1 MDAVNQPL
9 LSVRDLSVAFRQGE
23 RQLLAVD
30 RISFDLKKGET
41 LALVG
46 ESGSGKSVTA
56 LSVMKLLPYPAASHP
71 SGTIHFKGQELLGL
85 SEREIRHVRGNDITI
100 IFQEPMTSLNPLHTI
115 EKQIG
120 EILLL
125 HQNITGAAAGKRIVE
140 LLGLCGIPDPE
151 SRLGSYPHQLS
162 GGQRQRIMIA
172 MALANE
178 PDLLIAD
185 EPTTALDV
193 TVQAQILTLLK
204 ELQTRLGMAML
215 FITHDLGI
223 VRRLAD
229 YVCVMKDGKIVES
242 GPVQDVFECAT
253 HPYTCALLAAE
264 PKPDPAP
271 LQPQA
276 PVVVETNDLKV
287 WFPIKRGV
295 MRKVVGHIKA
305 VDGVSISVRQGE
317 TLGIVGES
325 GSGKTTLGLAILR
338 LISSDGPIVFLGSQL
353 QGLKFKTMRPF
364 RRDMQ
369 IVFQDPF
376 GSLSPRMSV
385 SDIIEEGLW
394 VHQPQL
400 TAAQREAKV
409 IAALTDVGLDPE
421 TRFRYPHEFSG
432 GQRQRI
438 AVARAIVLEPTF
450 VVLDEPTSALDML
463 IQTQIVD
470 LLRDLQKRHNLTY
483 LFISHDLRVVSALAS
498 RLIVM
503 RNGKVVEEGPA
514 GELFARPQ
522 SDYTRALFAAAFN
535 LEAAPESLVAQ
546 PVRSVTPRDGDAGG
560 DLSQDWDVRG

>member
-1 MDAVNQPL
+1 MEANYENL
-9 LSVRDLSVAFRQGE
+9 LEVADLSVGFRQGS
-23 RQLLAVD
+23 RDTLAVD
-30 RISFDLKKGET
+30 RVSFEIKKGET
-41 LALVG
+41 VALVG

-56 LSVMKLLPYPAASHP
+56 LSVLKLLPYPSAHHP
-71 SGTIHFKGQELLGL
+71 SGSIRFKGQELLNL
-85 SEREIRHVRGNDITI
+85 PEDKIRHVRGNDITI

-125 HQNITGAAAGKRIVE
+125 HRGLTGEAARARTLE
-140 LLGLCGIPDPE
+140 LLTQVGIPE
-151 SRLGSYPHQLS
+151 AETRLGSYPHQLS
-162 GGQRQRIMIA
+162 GGQRQRVMIA

-204 ELQTRLGMAML
+204 ELQKRLGMAML

-229 YVCVMKDGKIVES
+229 TVCVMKEGKIVER
-242 GPVQDVFECAT
+242 GPVEQVFSAPE
-253 HPYTCALLAAE
+253 HPYTRALLAAE

-271 LQPQA
+271 INADA
-276 PVVVETNDLKV
+276 PVVVETRDLKV

-295 MRKVVGHIKA
+295 MRRVVGHIKA
-305 VDGVSISVRQGE
+305 VDGVSIGVRQGE

-338 LISSDGPIVFLGSQL
+338 LVSSEGPIVFLGSTIA
-353 QGLKFKTMRPF
+353 GLTFRQMRPF
-364 RRDMQ
+364 RLHMQ
-369 IVFQDPF
+369 IVFQDPY

-394 VHQPQL
+394 VHHPKL
-400 TAAQREAKV
+400 TRAQREERV
-409 IAALTDVGLDPE
+409 VQALRDVGLDPE

-463 IQTQIVD
+463 IQAQIVE
-470 LLRDLQKRHNLTY
+470 LLRALQKRRNLTY
-483 LFISHDLRVVSALAS
+483 IFISHDLRVVAALAS
-498 RLIVM
+498 RLVVM
-503 RNGKVVEEGPA
+503 RHGKVVEEGPA
-514 GELFARPQ
+514 AELFARPT
-522 SDYTRALFAAAFN
+522 SDYTRALLAAAFN
-535 LEAAPESLVAQ
+535 LETAPVGVVAQ
-546 PVRSVTPRDGDAGG
+546 
-560 DLSQDWDVRG
+560 

>member
-1 MDAVNQPL
+1 MNVLSPSTPL
-9 LSVRDLSVAFRQGE
+9 LSVRDLSVAFGIGE
-23 RQLLAVD
+23 REVLAVD
-30 RISFDLKKGET
+30 RVSFDIKQGET
-41 LALVG
+41 VALVG

-56 LSVMKLLPYPAASHP
+56 LSIMKLLPYPLARHP
-71 SGTIHFKGQELLGL
+71 SGAITFKGQDLLRL
-85 SEREIRHVRGNDITI
+85 SEHGIRKVRGDDIAI

-125 HQNITGAAAGKRIVE
+125 HRGLTGEAARHRILE
-140 LLGLCGIPDPE
+140 LLSQVGIHDPV
-151 SRLGSYPHQLS
+151 SRLHSYPHQLS
-162 GGQRQRIMIA
+162 GGQRQRVMIA

-193 TVQAQILTLLK
+193 TVQAQILELLK
-204 ELQTRLGMAML
+204 DLQSRLHMAML

-223 VRRLAD
+223 VRKIAD
-229 YVCVMKDGKIVES
+229 RVCVMKNGKVVEQ
-242 GPVQDVFECAT
+242 GPVERVFAVPE
-253 HPYTCALLAAE
+253 HPYTRDLLCAQPKGQAA
-264 PKPDPAP
+264 PMNPDG
-271 LQPQA
+271 
-276 PVVVETNDLKV
+276 PVVVRTDDLKV

-295 MRKVVGHIKA
+295 LRKVVGHIKA
-305 VDGVSISVRQGE
+305 VDGVSVEVRRGE

-338 LISSDGPIVFLGSQL
+338 LISSDGPIVFMGHPL
-353 QGLKFKTMRPF
+353 QGVKFKEMRPF
-364 RRDMQ
+364 RHAMQ
-369 IVFQDPF
+369 IVFQDPY

-385 SDIIEEGLW
+385 CDIIAEGLW
-394 VHQPQL
+394 VHHPKMPMEECDK
-400 TAAQREAKV
+400 RV
-409 IAALTDVGLDPE
+409 VRALLDVGLDPD

-438 AVARAIVLEPTF
+438 AVARAIVLEPSF

-463 IQTQIVD
+463 IQSQMVD
-470 LLRDLQKRHNLTY
+470 LLRDLQIRKNLTY

-514 GELFARPQ
+514 AELFAHPK
-522 SDYTRALFAAAFN
+522 SEYTRALFAAAFN
-535 LEAAPESLVAQ
+535 LASAPEGIVAQ
-546 PVRSVTPRDGDAGG
+546 
-560 DLSQDWDVRG
+560 